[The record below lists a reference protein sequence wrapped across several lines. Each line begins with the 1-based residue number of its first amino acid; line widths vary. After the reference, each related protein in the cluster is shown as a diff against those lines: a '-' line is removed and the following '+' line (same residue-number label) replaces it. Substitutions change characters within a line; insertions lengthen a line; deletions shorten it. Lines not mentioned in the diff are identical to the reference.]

1 MRQMLRRK
9 GERER
14 EREREREIER
24 EIREDVQ
31 GPPGCSSTAAQH
43 SCGRSFTKEASLL
56 CEELTHTD
64 SYSKTPSVTRECS
77 SGLCVSPHDSPFHL

>member
-1 MRQMLRRK
+1 MRQGMRQMLRRK
-9 GERER
+9 G

-31 GPPGCSSTAAQH
+31 GPPGCSNTAAQH

-56 CEELTHTD
+56 C
-64 SYSKTPSVTRECS
+64 
-77 SGLCVSPHDSPFHL
+77 